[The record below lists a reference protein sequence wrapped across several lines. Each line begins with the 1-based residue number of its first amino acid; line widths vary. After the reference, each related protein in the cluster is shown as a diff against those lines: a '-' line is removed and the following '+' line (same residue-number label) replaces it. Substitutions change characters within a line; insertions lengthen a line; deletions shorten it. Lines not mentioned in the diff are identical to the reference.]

1 MKSRV
6 EADSNLS
13 EQSAESRGSCSEDF
27 GSRSC
32 GHVLAEASESC
43 RSSEDLATDEQTN
56 GQESQIR
63 SFSHQLIHSKVAEK
77 LVKRRFAY
85 EILDS
90 GKSSEHNIILF
101 PRDDDQNRGE
111 ELNSLLDIEYL
122 LINTIRLYTA
132 EGRRPVS
139 TPAVSRKSG

>member
-1 MKSRV
+1 M
-6 EADSNLS
+6 
-13 EQSAESRGSCSEDF
+13 
-27 GSRSC
+27 
-32 GHVLAEASESC
+32 LAEASESC
-43 RSSEDLATDEQTN
+43 SSPEDLATDEQTN

-63 SFSHQLIHSKVAEK
+63 SFSHQLIHSTKVAEK

-101 PRDDDQNRGE
+101 PRDDDQKRGE
-111 ELNSLLDIEYL
+111 ELNSLLDIQYL
-122 LINTIRLYTA
+122 LITTIRLYTA